1 MERVADYI
9 IRRLTQEGISR
20 IFMITGRGVL
30 YLTDAVAKNPEIE
43 GISLYHEQGASY
55 AAMAYASARDGMG
68 ACLVSTGCAA
78 TNAVTAALCAWQDN
92 IPCVFLSGQHMLHET
107 TRYTGLPIRTYG
119 SQEAD
124 IVSIVKPVTKY
135 AVMLTEAA
143 DTAYEMDKAICLAD
157 SGRKGPVWID
167 VPLDVQNM
175 RIEPERLRRYEP
187 GKTDRTGQLLRES
200 ARQVAEELQQAARP
214 LLFIGGGVR
223 SSRAQGK
230 VREFLESCPLP
241 VVFSTSAADTYGSG
255 NRLSIGAVGSLGG
268 SRAGNF
274 AVQNADYLLVL
285 GSKLCSQTVGAE
297 PEKFARGARIT
308 VVDIDRNEHSKK
320 GVSIDRLI
328 EGDVGQFLKCLI
340 EYRPAV
346 SCREWTERCL
356 HWKEVFDVSKE
367 GFLKGRDEWIFGLDL
382 YHFADVL
389 SGLLP
394 EDAAVVTDAGFEELI
409 IPSTVKYRDGQ
420 RCLFPAAQGAMGYA
434 IPAVV
439 GVYFAGKRNVVA
451 VVGDGSF
458 MMNMQELQA
467 VSWHKIP
474 AKIFVVNNNMY
485 AVIRRRQKDLFR
497 QRTIGND
504 PSDGLGAPDF
514 RRIADSFGIPYVQIR
529 GESELSLGIQRVL
542 AMDSPCICEVMCRED
557 QPYLHSSF
565 AINSKRRLV
574 RRPLEDLSPFL
585 DRNVFISEMVIEP
598 IEQ

>member
-20 IFMITGRGVL
+20 IFMITGRGIL
-30 YLTDAVAKNPEIE
+30 YLTDAVAKNREME

-92 IPCVFLSGQHMLHET
+92 IPCIFLSGQHMLHET

-135 AVMLTEAA
+135 AVMLTDAA
-143 DTAYEMDKAICLAD
+143 DVACEMDKAIHLAN

-167 VPLDVQNM
+167 IPLDIQNM
-175 RIEPERLRRYEP
+175 RVEPESLRRYVPENVRE
-187 GKTDRTGQLLRES
+187 KGQSLPES
-200 ARQVAEELQQAARP
+200 AQQVAMELQQAERP
-214 LLFIGGGVR
+214 ILFVGGGVR
-223 SSRAQGK
+223 GAGAQGLLK
-230 VREFLESCPLP
+230 DFLKICPLP
-241 VVFSTSAADTYGSG
+241 VVFSTSAADVYGSG

-297 PEKFARGARIT
+297 PEKFAREAKVT
-308 VVDIDRNEHSKK
+308 VVDIDGNEHRKK
-320 GVSIDRLI
+320 GVNIDRLI
-328 EGDVGQFLKCLI
+328 EGDAGQFLECLA
-340 EYRPAV
+340 ECRPV
-346 SCREWTERCL
+346 VTCREWTERCI
-356 HWKEVFDVSKE
+356 HWKEVFDVSQE
-367 GFLKGRDEWIFGLDL
+367 GFLKGRDEWAAGLDL

-394 EDAAVVTDAGFEELI
+394 DDAAVVTDAGFEELI
-409 IPSTVKYRDGQ
+409 IPSTVKYREGQ

-434 IPAVV
+434 IPAVI
-439 GVYFAGKRNVVA
+439 GAYFAGKQNVIA

-467 VSWHKIP
+467 ISWHKIP

-514 RRIADSFGIPYVQIR
+514 RRIAESFGIPYAQIR
-529 GESELSLGIQRVL
+529 GEEELSPGIQRVL
-542 AMDSPCICEVMCRED
+542 DMDSPCICEVMCRED

-565 AINSKRRLV
+565 AMNSARRLV
-574 RRPLEDLSPFL
+574 RRPIEDLSPFMERDL
-585 DRNVFISEMVIEP
+585 FMGEMLVEP
-598 IEQ
+598 IE